1 MGVIEN
7 KKAKNAFENLLA
19 RQDYLVTQA
28 NELAKAFGN
37 LKATEHK
44 ILDYCFSYIK
54 KEDTADTVYH
64 LTLQEILKHLGLN
77 ASGENY
83 TRVAGALNRLHEKT
97 ALYLQLY
104 KDDGTPFIRMTSLFQ
119 HIDIDRNGDVE
130 IKYNADIAPY
140 IFQLKQQYYS
150 FNLIEL
156 SRVRSKYTLIMLKL
170 WNATV
175 MEKWSNFND
184 PHRKLPDLYLNAS
197 LEKWESWFLGYT
209 VDEKGNK
216 TPIRWSAGRFKKE
229 DLGVALNELA
239 ELYPKS
245 TITLTPDKR
254 GRRVVGYTLEIRQ
267 INTTLDTNTVV
278 IDGKPQPPRVK
289 GKQGV
294 RKEEKSIPTNISE
307 KVAEY
312 NAEEQTELSEVEKL
326 KQKIAELEAKVN
338 SKPKEVKG
346 LFDDADLKKSEKK
359 ITDNLDKMTGKS
371 PQDLEQ
377 TELF

>member
-1 MGVIEN
+1 MGTIEN
-7 KKAKNAFENLLA
+7 KKAKNALENLLD
-19 RQDYLVTQA
+19 RQNYLVTQA
-28 NELAKAFGN
+28 NELARAFGN

-54 KEDTADTVYH
+54 KEDTVDTVYH

-77 ASGENY
+77 ASGRNY
-83 TRVAGALNRLHEKT
+83 TRVAIALQKLHEKT
-97 ALYLQLY
+97 VLYLQLY
-104 KDDGTPFIRMTSLFQ
+104 DEDGTPFIRMTSLFQ
-119 HIDIDRNGDVE
+119 HIDIKSNGTVE

-140 IFQLKQQYYS
+140 IFQLKEQYYS

-170 WNATV
+170 WNSTV
-175 MEKWSNFND
+175 MEKWPNYSD
-184 PHRKLPDLYLNAS
+184 LHRKIPDLYLNAS
-197 LEKWESWFLGYT
+197 LEEWESWFLGYT
-209 VDEKGNK
+209 IDKEKK
-216 TPIRWSAGRFKKE
+216 KHPVRWPAGRFKQKVL
-229 DLGVALNELA
+229 DVALKELA
-239 ELYPKS
+239 DLYPKS